1 MSPLCLTLV
10 RYLAINIQRTAQHAG
25 RAIKE
30 IAKLL
35 LTIVTWPVLYTY
47 TSARNILSPSV
58 PQPTKPTKPSLIEI
72 LERDIKILRGEHNWE
87 REKHHEFREQAQK
100 LNIEVHTA
108 KWEARKARRSI
119 EHQDA
124 LVTDQQKTIKT
135 LQQQIASFPQE
146 YLQLREKSAQL
157 AKDVDALEQKAEEAL
172 EARNGAEKQKDQATK
187 EADAK
192 VTEAEKLQQS
202 AEDEKD
208 RAESFFEEA
217 SNNFED
223 RLKISASQ
231 IFKLKQELA
240 KRSRIDPRIFSQLA
254 EQVHS
259 LHRERDDARDAL
271 DLVNARLEATKARE
285 AAAQSLVQTIRA
297 ELQSADS
304 PDGIEAKLYNA
315 EVELAQCKTDAQRM
329 VKAAGSKTRH
339 YKKESEADRNE
350 LLKAKRSFEEK
361 EGQYRT
367 EIFELTMKHDGKMR
381 TAQSTI
387 ANLEAW
393 NEDLRASNA
402 TLDANLERAETE
414 AGLHDPEL
422 QANLTR
428 ATAELQGLRSEHAS
442 ELERVRD
449 EHASQ
454 LNALRNKHATALQR
468 VRGDHA
474 KELQKREAETLQKC
488 QDAYRERSAE
498 WSEGARKSDQQV
510 DYWRSR
516 AEAAEASVK
525 TLNQTAE
532 RVAREQEQRE
542 RDFKPRLD
550 ELQSEAMRARDELG
564 DLQARLSQGNQQ
576 IVAADPTASVQVLQ
590 FLPAPQSNQ
599 DMPQEEMDEWLE
611 GLEPVTSESIMEY
624 QPFDQPTAADSAVPP
639 QTSTASQATPDEMS
653 ATIDDWLD
661 RYPELN
667 PAENDPLLQPLAAEA
682 GAPLQTSPTSPPP
695 EPPLE
700 FPEPELNI
708 ATVPDP
714 YSVPT
719 SASAQ
724 EPEPSAAP
732 QHSLAPTPA
741 PHSGG
746 IFTSPSLP
754 RGMTPRGPRNAKSK
768 PNHYTQERRKEEAAY
783 DATIGPK
790 LDWMFGHGPRPSAPP
805 APTQSV
811 PLGIPGSSSF
821 GKIAS
826 CIVLQAL
833 I

>member
-1 MSPLCLTLV
+1 M
-10 RYLAINIQRTAQHAG
+10 
-25 RAIKE
+25 
-30 IAKLL
+30 AK
-35 LTIVTWPVLYTY
+35 
-47 TSARNILSPSV
+47 
-58 PQPTKPTKPSLIEI
+58 
-72 LERDIKILRGEHNWE
+72 
-87 REKHHEFREQAQK
+87 RE
-100 LNIEVHTA
+100 V
-108 KWEARKARRSI
+108 RKARKSI

-146 YLQLREKSAQL
+146 YLHLREKSAQL
-157 AKDVDALEQKAEEAL
+157 AKSVDALEHDLEEAL
-172 EARNGAEKQKDQATK
+172 EARNVAEKQKDQAAK

-192 VTEAEKLQQS
+192 VEEAEKLQQS

-259 LHRERDDARDAL
+259 LHRERDDAREAL
-271 DLVNARLEATKARE
+271 DLVKARLEATKAGE

-315 EVELAQCKTDAQRM
+315 EVELAQCKKDAQRM

-367 EIFELTMKHDGKMR
+367 EIFELTMKHDGKLQ

-422 QANLTR
+422 QANLTH
-428 ATAELQGLRSEHAS
+428 ATAEIQSLRSEHTS
-442 ELERVRD
+442 ELQRVRD

-454 LNALRNKHATALQR
+454 LKAVRNKHATALQH
-468 VRGDHA
+468 VREDHA
-474 KELQKREAETLQKC
+474 TELQNREAETLQKC
-488 QDAYRERSAE
+488 QDAYVERSAQ
-498 WSEGARKSDQQV
+498 WSEEARKSAQQV

-525 TLNQTAE
+525 ALNQTAE
-532 RVAREQEQRE
+532 RIAREQEQRE
-542 RDFKPRLD
+542 RDFQARVD

-564 DLQARLSQGNQQ
+564 DLQARVSQSNQQ
-576 IVAADPTASVQVLQ
+576 IVTEGPTASAQVPQ
-590 FLPAPQSNQ
+590 TLPAPQPDQ

-611 GLEPVTSESIMEY
+611 GLDPVTSESIRDY
-624 QPFDQPTAADSAVPP
+624 QSFDQPPAADSAVPP
-639 QTSTASQATPDEMS
+639 QTSPASQTNSDEML
-653 ATIDDWLD
+653 ATIDDWLN

-667 PAENDPLLQPLAAEA
+667 PAENDPLPQPLAADA

-695 EPPLE
+695 EPSLE
-700 FPEPELNI
+700 FTEPELNT

-714 YSVPT
+714 YSNST
-719 SASAQ
+719 SASTQ

-732 QHSLAPTPA
+732 QHTLAPTPA
-741 PHSGG
+741 PHGG
-746 IFTSPSLP
+746 AIFTSPSLP
-754 RGMTPRGPRNAKSK
+754 RGMIPRGPRNAKSK

-783 DATIGPK
+783 DATLGPK
-790 LDWMFGHGPRPSAPP
+790 LDWMFGNGPMPSAPP

-826 CIVLQAL
+826 CIALQAL
-833 I
+833 M